1 MMPSLKRNLSSPF
14 SWYNIMMN
22 QVNDYATGLSL
33 TKRQIIAV
41 KILVLYRQ
49 ILALPANP

>member
-1 MMPSLKRNLSSPF
+1 
-14 SWYNIMMN
+14 MMN

-41 KILVLYRQ
+41 KISTY
-49 ILALPANP
+49 ISPDFIYLPANP